1 VVVPF
6 AADHIAGTWGILNQA
21 ATTAAGSHD
30 TRPTV
35 LTVGD
40 WGCVPPLKS
49 FAAVGNAT
57 GDQTGII
64 RCAAGTTFALS
75 NTAIPGA
82 IAFAGG
88 SSLNDV
94 TAPVR
99 AGQGFYMYL
108 PGHIFG
114 FELAAGVPAAGTVW
128 TMRSY
133 IGAIAGGKGGPGGNE
148 GNYVFT
154 PSTRT
159 FSAVGA
165 ELRFA
170 FDLTNQLVAA
180 TRADLTNVHTVP
192 DTYYITSE
200 FEQTTDTKVIKFF
213 NLPND
218 AIIRIYSSSGV
229 LVDLLEHHSSQFGG
243 SEDWDVRNR
252 NNQVVASGVYFYH
265 IESGDA
271 RRVGRFTIV
280 NFAQ

>member
-1 VVVPF
+1 M
-6 AADHIAGTWGILNQA
+6 G
-21 ATTAAGSHD
+21 AAG
-30 TRPTV
+30 
-35 LTVGD
+35 
-40 WGCVPPLKS
+40 
-49 FAAVGNAT
+49 
-57 GDQTGII
+57 GII
-64 RCAAGTTFALS
+64 ACAAGTTYALS
-75 NTAIPGA
+75 NTAVPGT

-88 SSLNDV
+88 TTVNDASAA
-94 TAPVR
+94 TAPPQP
-99 AGQGFYMYL
+99 GQGFMMYL
-108 PGHIFG
+108 PGHVFH

-133 IGAIAGGKGGPGGNE
+133 IGAITGGKGGAGGNE
-148 GNYVFT
+148 GSYVYT
-154 PSTRT
+154 PRTRT

-170 FDLTNQLVAA
+170 FDLTNRLVASS
-180 TRADLTNVHTVP
+180 RADLTKVHTVP
-192 DTYYITSE
+192 DPYYITSE
-200 FEQTTDTKVIKFF
+200 FEQTTDTKVIKFV